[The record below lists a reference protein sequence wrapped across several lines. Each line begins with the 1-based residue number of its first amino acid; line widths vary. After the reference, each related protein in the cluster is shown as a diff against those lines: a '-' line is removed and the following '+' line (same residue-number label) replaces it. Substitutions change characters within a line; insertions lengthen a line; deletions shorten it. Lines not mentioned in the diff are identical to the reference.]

1 MISGERARLTSHEGR
16 WWLADLGSTNGTFVN
31 GTRIDRPTP
40 LSDGDEV
47 RFGRIRA
54 RFTA

>member
-1 MISGERARLTSHEGR
+1 M
-16 WWLADLGSTNGTFVN
+16 ADLGSTNGTFVN
-31 GTRIDRPTP
+31 GARVDRPTP

-54 RFTA
+54 RFTG